1 MEVCVRVRVRE
12 RVCVSVRA
20 ACVSLVSVCVSVHAA
35 CVCVCVCVSV
45 RVACVFLCMQR
56 ACVCDADSVLRP
68 IRWRICRNGECWD
81 GTHVLWIRSL
91 ISCSHSQNYIY
102 IYFILI

>member
-1 MEVCVRVRVRE
+1 MFLCMQR
-12 RVCVSVRA
+12 
-20 ACVSLVSVCVSVHAA
+20 VSLVSVCFCACSVRACVSVHAA
-35 CVCVCVCVSV
+35 CVCVCVSVHAACVCVS
-45 RVACVFLCMQR
+45 